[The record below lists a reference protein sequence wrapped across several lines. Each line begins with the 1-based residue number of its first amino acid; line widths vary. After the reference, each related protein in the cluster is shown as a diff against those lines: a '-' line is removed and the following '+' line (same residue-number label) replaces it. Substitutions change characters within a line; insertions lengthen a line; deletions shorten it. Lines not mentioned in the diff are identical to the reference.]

1 VTKIIPVLLLHG
13 FGENQSIWDSTV
25 DKLSEEV
32 QILVFDLPGFGHN
45 FTSASSIDEMA
56 NDVINQMDELHIET
70 AIVIGHSM
78 GGYVTVNL
86 AARFKN
92 RIKAIGFFHSNVLE
106 DNLEKKTNRNQA
118 IVHLKK
124 YGTQEYLKSMAKSML
139 SPKNALNKNMLR
151 LANEH
156 LKDANV
162 IGLVGALEAMRD
174 RTNHLDFL
182 SQTDIPILWI
192 AGRND
197 SFMSVDSLAEQTWY
211 CQRCM
216 FVTLEH
222 SGHLGMLEEPKEA
235 QQILLNFFDWVYS

>member
-1 VTKIIPVLLLHG
+1 VTKIIPVILLHG

-32 QILVFDLPGFGHN
+32 QILVFDLPGFGN
-45 FTSASSIDEMA
+45 NITSASSIDEMA

-197 SFMSVDSLAEQTWY
+197 SFMSVDSLAEQAWY